1 MKYNNN
7 GCSGCAAT
15 HDSPSE
21 CPCDRCVEGNHHE

>member
-1 MKYNNN
+1 MKKYYSN

-21 CPCDRCVEGNHHE
+21 CPCDRCVEGKHE